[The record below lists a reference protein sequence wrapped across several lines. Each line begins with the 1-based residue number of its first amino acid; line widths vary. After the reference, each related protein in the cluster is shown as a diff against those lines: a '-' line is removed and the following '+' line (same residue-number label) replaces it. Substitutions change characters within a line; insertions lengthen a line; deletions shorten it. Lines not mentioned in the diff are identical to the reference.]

1 MRDERKAAREPAQ
14 VQGARTKRRAALLL
28 RLRGFRIRTQRYRSP
43 VGEVDFLATRRRL
56 FVAVEVKSRP
66 DRISAA
72 FSITPHQQERV
83 ARATEHYLAANP
95 RYPHYQIRF
104 DAVLDTPGRW
114 PKHIP
119 DAWQM
124 T

>member
-1 MRDERKAAREPAQ
+1 MSDERKAGRKAAQ
-14 VQGARTKRRAALLL
+14 AQGVRAESRAALLL
-28 RLRGFRIRTQRYRSP
+28 RLKGFRIRARRYRSP
-43 VGEVDFLATRRRL
+43 VGEVDLLATRRRL
-56 FVAVEVKSRP
+56 LVAVEVKSRP
-66 DRISAA
+66 DRSSAA
-72 FSITPHQQERV
+72 FSITPRQQERV

-95 RYPHYQIRF
+95 RYSHYQIRF